1 MKKKINHKKR
11 LAVSLTL
18 TLTLVGAGMIA
29 GRPVAAAVLLNRLLF
44 PLLRLMAFITLGL
57 VAGQII
63 EATGWTRQLSVVA
76 RPFFRFSNLGNRC
89 SAAFTTAFVSGVAA
103 NAMLLEFFKQKK
115 ITRAQLFLTNYVNQ
129 LPAYFLH
136 LPTTFFIVV
145 PLTGRAGVLY
155 FLLTFGA
162 TLLRTVCFLVFG
174 HWYKPLASTRTCARS
189 EQTPGPESGAR
200 PEKKE
205 ILRGIQSKLPGRVMG
220 IAVYV
225 LPIYTLV
232 FVLNVNGFFEFL
244 NQAVSRSLT
253 LSFMP
258 VESLSVVVLS
268 FAAEFTSGFA
278 AAGALMDAGVL
289 TTKQTVIA
297 LLMGNV
303 IAFPLRALRHQI
315 PRYMG
320 IFSPRMGLSLLLS
333 GQFFRIASITIV
345 GLIYYGVA

>member
-1 MKKKINHKKR
+1 MKKKNHQKKQ
-11 LAVSLTL
+11 LAVSLAVTL
-18 TLTLVGAGMIA
+18 ALVGAGMST
-29 GRPVAAAVLLNRLLF
+29 GHCVDTAALINRLFF
-44 PLLRLMAFITLGL
+44 PLFRLMVFITLGL
-57 VAGQII
+57 AAGQVI

-89 SAAFTTAFVSGVAA
+89 SAAFTAAFVSGVAA

-115 ITRAQLFLTNYVNQ
+115 ITRAQLFLTNYINQ
-129 LPAYFLH
+129 LPAFFLH

-145 PLTGRAGVLY
+145 PLTGKAGIFY
-155 FLLTFGA
+155 FLLTFSA
-162 TLLRTVCFLVFG
+162 TLLRTICFLVFG
-174 HWYKPLASTRTCARS
+174 FWYKPLASKTGLIPENTPEERAGGRSKAQEIFKGIRT
-189 EQTPGPESGAR
+189 
-200 PEKKE
+200 
-205 ILRGIQSKLPGRVMG
+205 KLPSRVMG
-220 IAVYV
+220 VAVYV

-232 FVLNVNGFFEFL
+232 FVLNINGFFEFL
-244 NQAVSRSLT
+244 NQTVSHSLT

-278 AAGALMDAGVL
+278 AAGALMSAGVL

-303 IAFPLRALRHQI
+303 IAFPIRALRHQL

-320 IFSPRMGLSLLLS
+320 IFSPKMGFSLLLS
-333 GQFFRIASITIV
+333 GQFFRIVSIIIV

>member
-1 MKKKINHKKR
+1 MKKKKNQKKQ
-11 LAVSLTL
+11 LVVSLAITL
-18 TLTLVGAGMIA
+18 MLVGGGLSTGHPVDTATLV
-29 GRPVAAAVLLNRLLF
+29 NRLFF
-44 PLLRLMAFITLGL
+44 PLFRLMVFITLGL
-57 VAGQII
+57 AAGQII

-76 RPFFRFSNLGNRC
+76 RPFFKFSNLGNRC
-89 SAAFTTAFVSGVAA
+89 SAAFTAAFVSGVAA

-129 LPAYFLH
+129 LPAFFLH

-145 PLTGRAGVLY
+145 PLTGRAGILY

-162 TLLRTVCFLVFG
+162 TMLRTLCFLVFG
-174 HWYKPLASTRTCARS
+174 HWYKPLASRSDTRP
-189 EQTPGPESGAR
+189 EQPPGQESGTRAA
-200 PEKKE
+200 KKK
-205 ILRGIQSKLPGRVMG
+205 ILRQIRSKLPGRVMG

-232 FVLNVNGFFEFL
+232 FVLNINGFFEFL
-244 NQAVSRSLT
+244 NQTVSQSLT
-253 LSFMP
+253 LAFMP

-278 AAGALMDAGVL
+278 AAGALMNAGVL

-320 IFSPRMGLSLLLS
+320 IFSPKMGLSLLVS
-333 GQFFRIASITIV
+333 GQFFRIISIIIV

>member
-1 MKKKINHKKR
+1 MKKTNNNKNLII
-11 LAVSLTL
+11 SLGITL
-18 TLTLVGAGMIA
+18 ILVFAGMALGKSMGAMSI
-29 GRPVAAAVLLNRLLF
+29 VKRLLF
-44 PLLRLMAFITLGL
+44 PMLRLMLFIILGL
-57 VAGQII
+57 VAGQVI
-63 EATGWTRQLSVVA
+63 EATGWTERLSALA

-89 SAAFTTAFVSGVAA
+89 SAAFTAAFVSGVAA
-103 NAMLLEFFKQKK
+103 NAMLLEFFKEKK
-115 ITRAQLFLTNYVNQ
+115 ISKAQLFLTNYVNQ
-129 LPAYFLH
+129 LPAFFLH

-162 TLLRTVCFLVFG
+162 TLLRTFCFLLFG
-174 HWYKPLASTRTCARS
+174 ACYPPLVKKKSD
-189 EQTPGPESGAR
+189 PEVVDA
-200 PEKKE
+200 PFKATKKGM
-205 ILRGIQSKLPGRVMG
+205 LNSMGKKLPDRVMG

-232 FVLNVNGFFEFL
+232 FILNVNGFFDFL
-244 NQAVSRSLT
+244 NREVSRIIT
-253 LSFMP
+253 FSFMP

-278 AAGALMDAGVL
+278 AAGALMDAGVI
-289 TTKQTVIA
+289 TTKQTVVA

-303 IAFPLRALRHQI
+303 IAFPIRALRHQL

-320 IFSPRMGLSLLLS
+320 IYSPRMGLELLLS
-333 GQFFRIASITIV
+333 GQFFRVISIILV